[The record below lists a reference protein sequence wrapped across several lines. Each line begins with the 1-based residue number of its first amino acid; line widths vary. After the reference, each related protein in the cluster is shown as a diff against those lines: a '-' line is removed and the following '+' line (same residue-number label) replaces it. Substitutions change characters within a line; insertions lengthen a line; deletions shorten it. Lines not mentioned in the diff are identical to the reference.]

1 MRISDW
7 SSDVCSSDLGIDEL
21 GEAHDPAERLLDRL
35 VVGDGGAQGGAVQAG
50 QAAGVALAESLGPGG
65 RRIEIVDE
73 SGRVGAGIEVDQVPA
88 GQFAESI
95 VDDGFGCHKG
105 TC

>member
-7 SSDVCSSDLGIDEL
+7 SSDVCSSD
-21 GEAHDPAERLLDRL
+21 LLDRL

-65 RRIEIVDE
+65 RRIEIGDE
-73 SGRVGAGIEVDQVPA
+73 SGRVGAGIEVGQVPA
-88 GQFAESI
+88 RQFAESL
-95 VDDGFGCHKG
+95 VDDGFGCPKIG
-105 TC
+105 RASCRERGCQYV